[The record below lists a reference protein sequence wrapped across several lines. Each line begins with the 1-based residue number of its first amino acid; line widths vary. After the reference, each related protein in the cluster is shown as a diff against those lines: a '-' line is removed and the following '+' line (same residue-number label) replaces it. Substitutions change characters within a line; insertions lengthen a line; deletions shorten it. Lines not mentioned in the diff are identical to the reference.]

1 MDDAAAAAA
10 TAAAV
15 GSGAFDAAAAAGA
28 GAGAA
33 ATGPARG
40 AHAALLQ
47 PGRGPPDHGHGHV
60 RRGHARPGTVLQAG
74 RRQLRAERRLRGQ
87 PRHTGTGQ

>member
-1 MDDAAAAAA
+1 MDN
-10 TAAAV
+10 
-15 GSGAFDAAAAAGA
+15 AAAAGA
-28 GAGAA
+28 AGALGAAAAA

-40 AHAALLQ
+40 AHATLLQ

>member
-1 MDDAAAAAA
+1 MDDAAAA
-10 TAAAV
+10 V
-15 GSGAFDAAAAAGA
+15 

-33 ATGPARG
+33 GPASGTASATGPARG